1 MNNVFFSVII
11 PTFNRAEFLKKAI
24 ESVYNQTFKNFELI
38 VIDSYSTDKTDQIIQ
53 EFENIIYKKINK
65 KGNISASRNLG
76 IKSSKGKWIAF
87 LDSDDI
93 WSKDKLQFVFDVI
106 KKNNSNVYCNSEWII
121 NNNQKS
127 RNKIWHYGPYRKNF
141 YESLLRYGNRLSTSA
156 TVVEKDF
163 LIKNNLNFNET
174 GDFNLNE
181 DFDFFLNL
189 ARLKANFKFIYFPL
203 GTHVFNATSVMSKNV
218 QKRKEDLLK
227 VLELHTY
234 KLQNFSQNKDDL
246 WHDIN
251 VYLSLKENIIKF
263 KKFDIN
269 TKIFKDTFI
278 LSLKNPKI
286 LIIILYQF
294 IRLRLFQIKYF
305 FYK

>member
-106 KKNNSNVYCNSEWII
+106 KKNN
-121 NNNQKS
+121 
-127 RNKIWHYGPYRKNF
+127 
-141 YESLLRYGNRLSTSA
+141 
-156 TVVEKDF
+156 
-163 LIKNNLNFNET
+163 
-174 GDFNLNE
+174 
-181 DFDFFLNL
+181 
-189 ARLKANFKFIYFPL
+189 
-203 GTHVFNATSVMSKNV
+203 
-218 QKRKEDLLK
+218 
-227 VLELHTY
+227 
-234 KLQNFSQNKDDL
+234 
-246 WHDIN
+246 
-251 VYLSLKENIIKF
+251 
-263 KKFDIN
+263 
-269 TKIFKDTFI
+269 
-278 LSLKNPKI
+278 
-286 LIIILYQF
+286 
-294 IRLRLFQIKYF
+294 
-305 FYK
+305 